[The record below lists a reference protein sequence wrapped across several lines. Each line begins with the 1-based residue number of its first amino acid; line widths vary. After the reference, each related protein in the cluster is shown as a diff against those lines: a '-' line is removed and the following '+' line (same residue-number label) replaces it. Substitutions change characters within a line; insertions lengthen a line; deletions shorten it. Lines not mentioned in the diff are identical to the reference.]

1 MNCLLLREVFLA
13 LNSRHKI
20 PFNMQ
25 MNYAWP
31 FITLFLT
38 KVNLVCY
45 MKYYGVDYK
54 GIVST
59 QFNGYL
65 ASFKVSS

>member
-1 MNCLLLREVFLA
+1 
-13 LNSRHKI
+13 
-20 PFNMQ
+20 

-31 FITLFLT
+31 FITLFLA
-38 KVNLVCY
+38 KVNLVCC

-65 ASFKVSS
+65 ASSKVSS